1 MTNAKSSQSHSLMT
15 TEICDTTVT
24 KMSFDRVQFTQLVP
38 HPPHSPNHRNRIG
51 EVERSAY
58 LPGDTRGHSPRLSI
72 GEAEPSAYL
81 PGDTRGHSPRLSI
94 VNLPGHLGL

>member
-1 MTNAKSSQSHSLMT
+1 MADCSLQSGLLVGIYAT

-51 EVERSAY
+51 EVQRSAY
-58 LPGDTRGHSPRLSI
+58 LPGDTSGYSPRLS
-72 GEAEPSAYL
+72 
-81 PGDTRGHSPRLSI
+81 T